1 MDRETVEAIRQLL
14 KPMQN
19 QLEDLTIKIDTMR
32 LEMKT
37 SERSIRK
44 DIHFLNDE
52 METLIGVLEAK
63 GILPKVE

>member
-1 MDRETVEAIRQLL
+1 MDKETIEAMRQLL

-19 QLEDLTIKIDTMR
+19 QLEDLTIKVDTMR

-52 METLIGVLEAK
+52 MDTLIGVLEAK

>member
-1 MDRETVEAIRQLL
+1 MDNETIEAIRQLL
-14 KPMQN
+14 KPIQN
-19 QLEDLTIKIDTMR
+19 QLEDLTIKVDTMR

-44 DIHFLNDE
+44 DIHFLNDGTD
-52 METLIGVLEAK
+52 TLVEVLEAK

>member
-1 MDRETVEAIRQLL
+1 MDRETIEAMRQLL

-19 QLEDLTIKIDTMR
+19 QLEDLNIKVDTMR

-37 SERSIRK
+37 AERSIRK

-52 METLIGVLEAK
+52 MDTLIGVLEAK